1 MLTASAEGAT
11 QRVAWNLYSY
21 LCQAL
26 NVGDDHS
33 SILFI
38 GAAVLCI
45 IVPYLIG
52 SINPSIIISRKI
64 YKEDIR
70 SYGSG
75 NAGATNTL
83 RTYGKKMA
91 VLILALDMIKAALA
105 VIFGT
110 LLLTREIGGAIAAF
124 FVVFGHMFPIYYKFK
139 GGKGVACTAICILIL
154 APATFPIILAVFIV
168 IALLSR
174 FVSLASIISAMLF
187 PFLSYVFYPLKGGTT
202 LSAFFIAALVVFMHR
217 ENIKRLLEG
226 KESKFSFKKTD
237 KHKVGDPSAEETSEE
252 KVEPRKE
259 KQYSDDDFVKCDCGR
274 IIPRSRAVCVYC
286 GEKNPAYVPREDD
299 KKGRKKK
306 SK

>member
-174 FVSLASIISAMLF
+174 FISLASIISAMLF

-202 LSAFFIAALVVFMHR
+202 LSAFFIGALVVFMHR